1 MSKLKLFASLLLLLP
16 SMALATVTHV
26 TLWEP
31 LPGKSA
37 QMMAT
42 AAKAVKINKKLG
54 TQAVTAI
61 DAHGRL
67 HFAMA
72 FEDWAQWGEY
82 QTKAAA
88 DADMQAFVQDYSTS
102 PSAVQLDS
110 FMLNQP
116 LPGAPGNVYNVFIW
130 EAYEGRSVD
139 MLNKA
144 MEAAAIHQADGVSIA
159 VNVDQL
165 GRLHYVMSFD
175 SWADWGK
182 LQDTPSAEWTAFM
195 GDFQSNPAS
204 KIVQTF
210 LARQLP
216 Q

>member
-1 MSKLKLFASLLLLLP
+1 MLKLKLLAGLVLLLP
-16 SMALATVTHV
+16 SMAMATVTHV

-37 QMMAT
+37 QMMTT
-42 AAKAVKINKKLG
+42 AAKAVELNKKLG
-54 TQAVTAI
+54 MQAVTAI
-61 DAHGRL
+61 DTHGRL

-72 FEDWAQWGEY
+72 FDDWAQWGEY
-82 QTKAAA
+82 QAKAAA
-88 DADMQAFVQDYSTS
+88 DADMQAFVQGYSTN

-116 LPGAPGNVYNVFIW
+116 LPSAPGSVYNVFIW

-175 SWADWGK
+175 NWADWGK
-182 LQDTPSAEWTAFM
+182 LQDAPSAKWTAFM
-195 GDFQSNPAS
+195 SDFQSDPTG

>member
-1 MSKLKLFASLLLLLP
+1 MLKLKLLAGLVLLLP
-16 SMALATVTHV
+16 SMAMATVTHV

-37 QMMAT
+37 QMMTT
-42 AAKAVKINKKLG
+42 AAKAVELNKKLG
-54 TQAVTAI
+54 MQAVTAI
-61 DAHGRL
+61 DTHGRL

-72 FEDWAQWGEY
+72 FDDWAQWGEY
-82 QTKAAA
+82 QARAAA
-88 DADMQAFVQDYSTS
+88 DADMQAFVQGYSTN

-116 LPGAPGNVYNVFIW
+116 LPSAPGSVYNVFIW

-175 SWADWGK
+175 NWADWGK
-182 LQDTPSAEWTAFM
+182 LQDAPSAKWTAFM
-195 GDFQSNPAS
+195 SDFQSDPTG

>member
-1 MSKLKLFASLLLLLP
+1 MSKIKLLAGLLILLP
-16 SMALATVTHV
+16 SMAVATVTHV
-26 TLWEP
+26 TLWEA

-37 QMMAT
+37 EMMAT
-42 AAKAVKINKKLG
+42 AAKAVELNKKLG
-54 TQAVTAI
+54 MQAVTAV
-61 DAHGRL
+61 DSRGRL

-72 FEDWAQWGEY
+72 FEDWAQWGAY
-82 QTKAAA
+82 QAKAAA
-88 DADMQAFVQDYSTS
+88 DADMQAFVQGYSTN

-116 LPGAPGNVYNVFIW
+116 LPGEPGNVYNVFIW
-130 EAYEGRSVD
+130 ESYEGRSAD
-139 MLNKA
+139 MMTKA

-182 LQDTPSAEWTAFM
+182 LQDAPSAKWTAFM
-195 GDFQSNPAS
+195 GEFQANPPG
-204 KIVQTF
+204 KVVQTF

-216 Q
+216 R

>member
-1 MSKLKLFASLLLLLP
+1 MSKLKLLAGLLLLLP
-16 SMALATVTHV
+16 SMAMATVTHV

-31 LPGKSA
+31 LPGQSA

-42 AAKAVKINKKLG
+42 AAKAVELNKKLG
-54 TQAVTAI
+54 MQAVTAI
-61 DAHGRL
+61 DTHGRL

-72 FEDWAQWGEY
+72 FDDWAQWGEY
-82 QTKAAA
+82 QAKAAA
-88 DADMQAFVQDYSTS
+88 DADMQAFVQGYSTN

-116 LPGAPGNVYNVFIW
+116 LPSAPGNVYNVFIW

-182 LQDTPSAEWTAFM
+182 LQDAPSAKWTAFM
-195 GDFQSNPAS
+195 GDFQSNPAGE
-204 KIVQTF
+204 IVQTF

>member
-1 MSKLKLFASLLLLLP
+1 MSKLKLFASLLLMLP
-16 SMALATVTHV
+16 SMASATVTHV

-31 LPGKSA
+31 LPGMSA

-42 AAKAVKINKKLG
+42 AAKAVKLNKKLG

-82 QTKAAA
+82 QTRAAA
-88 DADMQAFVQDYSTS
+88 DADMQAFVQDYSAS

-116 LPGAPGNVYNVFIW
+116 LPGAPGKVYNVFIW

-165 GRLHYVMSFD
+165 SRLHYVMSFD

-182 LQDTPSAEWTAFM
+182 LQDAPSAEWTAFM
-195 GDFQSNPAS
+195 GDFQSNPAG

>member
-1 MSKLKLFASLLLLLP
+1 
-16 SMALATVTHV
+16 
-26 TLWEP
+26 
-31 LPGKSA
+31 
-37 QMMAT
+37 
-42 AAKAVKINKKLG
+42 
-54 TQAVTAI
+54 
-61 DAHGRL
+61 
-67 HFAMA
+67 MA

-195 GDFQSNPAS
+195 GDFQSNPAG

>member
-1 MSKLKLFASLLLLLP
+1 MLKLKLLAGLVLLLP
-16 SMALATVTHV
+16 SMAMATVTHV

-37 QMMAT
+37 QMMTT
-42 AAKAVKINKKLG
+42 AAKAVELNKKLG
-54 TQAVTAI
+54 MQAVTAI
-61 DAHGRL
+61 DTHGRL

-72 FEDWAQWGEY
+72 FDDWAQWGEY
-82 QTKAAA
+82 QARAAA
-88 DADMQAFVQDYSTS
+88 DADMQAFVQGYSTN

-116 LPGAPGNVYNVFIW
+116 LPSAPGSVYNVFIW

-175 SWADWGK
+175 NWADWGK
-182 LQDTPSAEWTAFM
+182 LQDAPSAKWTAFM
-195 GDFQSNPAS
+195 SDFQSDPTG

-210 LARQLP
+210 LAKQLP

>member
-1 MSKLKLFASLLLLLP
+1 MLKLKLLAGLVLLLP
-16 SMALATVTHV
+16 SMAMATVTHV

-42 AAKAVKINKKLG
+42 AAKAVELNKKLG
-54 TQAVTAI
+54 MQAVTAI
-61 DAHGRL
+61 DTHGRL

-72 FEDWAQWGEY
+72 FDDWAQWGEY
-82 QTKAAA
+82 QARAAA
-88 DADMQAFVQDYSTS
+88 DADMQAFVQGYSTN

-116 LPGAPGNVYNVFIW
+116 LPSAPGSVYNVFIW

-175 SWADWGK
+175 NWADWGK
-182 LQDTPSAEWTAFM
+182 LQDAPSAKWTAFM
-195 GDFQSNPAS
+195 SDFQSDPTG